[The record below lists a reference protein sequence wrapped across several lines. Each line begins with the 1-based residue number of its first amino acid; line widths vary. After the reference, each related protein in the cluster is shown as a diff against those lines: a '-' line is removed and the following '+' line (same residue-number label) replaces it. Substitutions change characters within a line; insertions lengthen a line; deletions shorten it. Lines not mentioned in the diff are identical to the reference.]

1 MPLEVQEENDSQIE
15 CYPQV
20 LSSIE
25 FYLHETRS
33 KITFSPVKSQKIKNV
48 PATHSF
54 RELIRM
60 PQMEEKEIPMSKS
73 KKNSYSIKESPRIIL
88 NCRPKEKNRIGRW
101 RVPEGK
107 PSRRKKLIDSNY
119 PACLTLLKR
128 VSPIWL

>member
-48 PATHSF
+48 PATHS
-54 RELIRM
+54 
-60 PQMEEKEIPMSKS
+60 
-73 KKNSYSIKESPRIIL
+73 
-88 NCRPKEKNRIGRW
+88 
-101 RVPEGK
+101 
-107 PSRRKKLIDSNY
+107 
-119 PACLTLLKR
+119 
-128 VSPIWL
+128 